1 MVTSPREPST
11 PREIRRFGP
20 FELDIDAVELRR
32 EGRRVKLQ
40 PQPFKLLLLLT
51 SRPGSLITREQI
63 RTDLW
68 PEGTFV
74 AFDQAV
80 NFAIKQIRDAL
91 GDSADRPVYLETV
104 PRQGYRFVAPV
115 DRGGTPVTAPPVT
128 PPPVAPPPG
137 GTTVRLQKAMWA
149 NIAELRLAQ
158 ARQRRLMRLA
168 IAGMLLAI
176 IALVVYVL
184 LK

>member
-1 MVTSPREPST
+1 MPST
-11 PREIRRFGP
+11 SKVNRRFGP
-20 FELDIDAVELRR
+20 FELDIDAGELRR

-40 PQPFKLLLLLT
+40 PQPFRLLLLLT
-51 SRPGSLITREQI
+51 SRPGSLITRDEI

-80 NFAIKQIRDAL
+80 NFAIKQIRDAI

-104 PRQGYRFVAPV
+104 PRQGYRFIAPV
-115 DRGGTPVTAPPVT
+115 AGDQPVVAAPAVT
-128 PPPVAPPPG
+128 PSVTG
-137 GTTVRLQKAMWA
+137 TTTVRLDKAMWA

-158 ARQRRLMRLA
+158 ARQRRLMQLA
-168 IAGMLLAI
+168 VAGMLLAL
-176 IALVVYVL
+176 IALIAYVVL
-184 LK
+184 R

>member
-1 MVTSPREPST
+1 MPST

-20 FELDIDAVELRR
+20 FELDIDAAELRR

-40 PQPFKLLLLLT
+40 PQPFRLLLLLT
-51 SRPGSLITREQI
+51 SRPGSLITRDEI
-63 RTDLW
+63 RNDLW

-80 NFAIKQIRDAL
+80 NFAIKQIRDAI
-91 GDSADRPVYLETV
+91 GDSADRPMYLETV

-115 DRGGTPVTAPPVT
+115 TGADSPPA
-128 PPPVAPPPG
+128 APPPAEPATG
-137 GTTVRLQKAMWA
+137 TGTGTTTVRLQKAMWA

-158 ARQRRLMRLA
+158 ARQRRVTRLA

-176 IALVVYVL
+176 IVLIAYVIF
-184 LK
+184 K